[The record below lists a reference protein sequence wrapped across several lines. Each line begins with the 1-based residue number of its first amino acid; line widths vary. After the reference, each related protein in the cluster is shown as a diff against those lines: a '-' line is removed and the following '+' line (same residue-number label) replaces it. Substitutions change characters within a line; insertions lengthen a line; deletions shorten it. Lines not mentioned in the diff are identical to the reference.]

1 MQKRNKFERVQ
12 LPRKFGLNGENS
24 VLITSMHDL
33 EIREFVRRRKVFSVR
48 TFWPDG
54 LTPNITAPHLPTITK
69 RALFKKAPELFR
81 AQLLL
86 IVADQIDPKD
96 CEFRGCIHINHFGD
110 AIMEIAIGPG
120 TVRTVTNEGKI
131 DERLNY
137 PKGCELNLEQHHD
150 YCIEQCLKTGLKS
163 VIFEFSF
170 YNIPIGWKQSQFI
183 CWEITDDGTKMNR
196 LFKE

>member
-1 MQKRNKFERVQ
+1 MLRSKFQRVR
-12 LPRKFGLNGENS
+12 LPRVFGLNAENN

-33 EIREFVRRRKVFSVR
+33 KISEFVHQRKAFSVR
-48 TFWPDG
+48 TFWPDK
-54 LTPNITAPHLPTITK
+54 LMPNIVTPHLPTITK
-69 RALFKKAPELFR
+69 KALFKKAPELFR
-81 AQLLL
+81 AQLQL

-110 AIMEIAIGPG
+110 ATIEIAIGPG

-131 DERLNY
+131 DETLTY
-137 PKGCELNLEQHHD
+137 PNGCKLDLEHHRD
-150 YCIEQCLKTGLKS
+150 YCVEQCLKTGLKS

-170 YNIPIGWKQSQFI
+170 YNIPIGWKQEQFI